1 MNAIATLRETAS
13 QPPPSR
19 RTLRSVGAVLGGLL
33 STVVVTTAVDIV
45 LHTLHVFPPMNERM
59 ADALF
64 VVALAYRIP
73 FNVGGSYVAARLAP
87 ARPMFHALAL
97 GALGVVVATLGAIA
111 MWDHGPAWY
120 SLGNIVIAMPCAWLG
135 GRLSIRRRAALKA

>member
-1 MNAIATLRETAS
+1 
-13 QPPPSR
+13 
-19 RTLRSVGAVLGGLL
+19 
-33 STVVVTTAVDIV
+33 
-45 LHTLHVFPPMNERM
+45 MNERM